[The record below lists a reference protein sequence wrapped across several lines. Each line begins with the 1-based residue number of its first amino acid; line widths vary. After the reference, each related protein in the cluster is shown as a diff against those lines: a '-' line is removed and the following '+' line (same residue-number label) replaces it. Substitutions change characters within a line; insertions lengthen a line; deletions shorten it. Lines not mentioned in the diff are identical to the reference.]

1 MNQFTFSF
9 TPALSLRERGNRSP
23 RLGKIKAVRCSVIS
37 AIYNRAQRL
46 FPLPKGEGQGE
57 GKARIAL
64 QAIQPL

>member
-1 MNQFTFSF
+1 MNQFTFSL

-23 RLGKIKAVRCSVIS
+23 RLGKIKAVCCSVIFE
-37 AIYNRAQRL
+37 IYNRVQRL
-46 FPLPKGEGQGE
+46 FPLPKGE